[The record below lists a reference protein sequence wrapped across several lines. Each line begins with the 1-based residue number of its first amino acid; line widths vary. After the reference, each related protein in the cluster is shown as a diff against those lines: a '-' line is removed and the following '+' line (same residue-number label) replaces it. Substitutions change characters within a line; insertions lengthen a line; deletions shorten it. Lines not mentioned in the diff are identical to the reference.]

1 MGVIRHNINFDG
13 INAREKEIV
22 IYGGTVDEI
31 AARDVSTV
39 TVPGRNGVLH
49 MDNGRWGERKQSY
62 LAYLPGDNYPAR
74 IAYART
80 VFGRRGKGYKRLED
94 TFNADE
100 FSLASFDD
108 AMKPESMA
116 FRTMGLTELSF
127 SCRPERFLRTGEQV
141 ITASSE
147 VTLANPSGLPALPL
161 FRVYGNA
168 AGTLIVGNNIIYID
182 VISGYV
188 DIDCDLKDCFKG
200 SVNCNGNVRLADFPF
215 LGEGTTGV
223 KITGG
228 LTSVEI
234 TPRWWRL

>member
-1 MGVIRHNINFDG
+1 MGVIKHNLNFDG

-22 IYGGTVDEI
+22 VYGGNVDEI

-49 MDNGRWGERKQSY
+49 MDNGRWEERNQTY

-74 IAYART
+74 IGYART

-94 TFNADE
+94 TFNPDV
-100 FSLASFDD
+100 FSLASFID

-141 ITASSE
+141 ITTTSS
-147 VTLANPSGLPALPL
+147 VTLANPTGLPALPL
-161 FRVYGNA
+161 LRVYGSA
-168 AGTLIVGNNIIYID
+168 AGTLYVGNDIIYID
-182 VISGYV
+182 DITGYV
-188 DIDCDLKDCFKG
+188 DIDCDLKDCFRG
-200 SVNCNGNVRLADFPF
+200 ATNCNGDVRLGKFPSF
-215 LGEGTTGV
+215 DEGTTGV
-223 KITGG
+223 MITGG

>member
-1 MGVIRHNINFDG
+1 MGVIRHNIIFDG
-13 INAREKEIV
+13 INAQEKEIV

-31 AARDVSTV
+31 AQRDVKTV
-39 TVPGRNGVLH
+39 TIPGRNGVLH
-49 MDNGRWGERKQSY
+49 FDNGRFDERKQTY
-62 LAYLPGDNYPAR
+62 LAYIPGDNYPAR

-141 ITASSE
+141 IKATGAI
-147 VTLANPSGLPALPL
+147 TLANPTGLPAKPL
-161 FRVYGNA
+161 IRVYGT
-168 AGTLIVGNNIIYID
+168 GGVLTVGGEVITISTID
-182 VISGYV
+182 GYV
-188 DIDCDLKDCFKG
+188 DLDSDMCDAYKG
-200 SVNCNGNVRLADFPF
+200 STNCNQNIALGSFPVF
-215 LGEGTTGV
+215 DEGTTG
-223 KITGG
+223 ISWTGSI
-228 LTSVEI
+228 TSVEI
-234 TPRWWRL
+234 TPRWWKL